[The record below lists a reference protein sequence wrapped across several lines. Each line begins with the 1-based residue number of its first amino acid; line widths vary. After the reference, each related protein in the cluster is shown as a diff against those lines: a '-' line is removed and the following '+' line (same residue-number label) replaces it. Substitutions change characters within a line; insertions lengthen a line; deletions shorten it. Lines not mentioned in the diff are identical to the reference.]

1 MSDMMTCMPFGQL
14 MDWVLQE
21 KKGQDTVFGVH
32 RPYTADPKNDMT
44 IFTRNLETP
53 VGPAAGPHTQLAQ
66 NIIASYYAGARFF
79 ELKTVQK
86 MDGAEL
92 SACVNKP
99 CILAD
104 DEGYNCEWSTELTV
118 PDAMGEYIKA
128 WFILHVIAKEFGLG
142 AQDGFQFNIS
152 VGYDL
157 AGIKGDKVN
166 TFIDGMMEAKDT
178 VIFQECRKWL
188 LDNADKF
195 QNFTRE
201 DIEAIPSN
209 VCNSAT
215 ISTLHGCPPQEIES
229 IANYL
234 LTEKHLN
241 TFVKCNPTLLGYDF
255 ARKTMDEMGYD
266 YMVFGDFHFRDDLQY
281 EDAVPMLTRL
291 MKLSEGLGLEFGVKI
306 TNTFPV
312 DVTRNELPSEE
323 MYMSGK
329 ALFPLSISLA
339 AKLSAEFAGK
349 LRISYSGGA
358 DYYNIDK
365 IVGCGIWP
373 VTMATTLLK
382 TGGYQRFT
390 QVADKV
396 EGICPKKWE
405 GIDVD
410 ALKKLAADAITDGH
424 HVKNIK
430 PVPNRKSTKEVPL
443 LDCFYA
449 PCSEGCP
456 IHQDIP
462 QYVAL
467 TGEGK
472 YKEALEVILEKNA
485 LPFITGTLCAHNC
498 MTKCT
503 RNFYE
508 ESVNIRGT
516 KLTAAEHGYEQLIG
530 EIKAGEPNG
539 KKVAVVGGGPAGIA
553 AAYFLARAGAAV
565 TIIEKEEKAGG
576 VIRYV
581 IPGFR
586 IGDAAIDKDI
596 SFIQKMGVEICTNT
610 EITSV
615 ADLKAQGY
623 DAVILAI
630 GAGKPGTL
638 KLEKGETV
646 NALKFLRDF
655 KANDGKLNIGKNVV
669 VIGGGNTAMDTAR
682 AAKRTEGVEHVYL
695 VYRRTKRYMPA
706 AEDELLE
713 VLEEGVEFKELLSP
727 VSLDGG
733 RLLCKKMKLGQ
744 MDASGRAGVTETADV
759 VEVPADTV
767 IVAV

>member
-1 MSDMMTCMPFGQL
+1 
-14 MDWVLQE
+14 V
-21 KKGQDTVFGVH
+21 
-32 RPYTADPKNDMT
+32 R
-44 IFTRNLETP
+44 
-53 VGPAAGPHTQLAQ
+53 
-66 NIIASYYAGARFF
+66 
-79 ELKTVQK
+79 
-86 MDGAEL
+86 
-92 SACVNKP
+92 
-99 CILAD
+99 
-104 DEGYNCEWSTELTV
+104 
-118 PDAMGEYIKA
+118 
-128 WFILHVIAKEFGLG
+128 
-142 AQDGFQFNIS
+142 
-152 VGYDL
+152 
-157 AGIKGDKVN
+157 
-166 TFIDGMMEAKDT
+166 
-178 VIFQECRKWL
+178 
-188 LDNADKF
+188 
-195 QNFTRE
+195 
-201 DIEAIPSN
+201 
-209 VCNSAT
+209 
-215 ISTLHGCPPQEIES
+215 
-229 IANYL
+229 
-234 LTEKHLN
+234 
-241 TFVKCNPTLLGYDF
+241 
-255 ARKTMDEMGYD
+255 
-266 YMVFGDFHFRDDLQY
+266 
-281 EDAVPMLTRL
+281 
-291 MKLSEGLGLEFGVKI
+291 
-306 TNTFPV
+306 
-312 DVTRNELPSEE
+312 
-323 MYMSGK
+323 
-329 ALFPLSISLA
+329 
-339 AKLSAEFAGK
+339 
-349 LRISYSGGA
+349 
-358 DYYNIDK
+358 
-365 IVGCGIWP
+365 
-373 VTMATTLLK
+373 
-382 TGGYQRFT
+382 
-390 QVADKV
+390 
-396 EGICPKKWE
+396 
-405 GIDVD
+405 
-410 ALKKLAADAITDGH
+410 
-424 HVKNIK
+424 
-430 PVPNRKSTKEVPL
+430 
-443 LDCFYA
+443 
-449 PCSEGCP
+449 
-456 IHQDIP
+456 
-462 QYVAL
+462 
-467 TGEGK
+467 GK

-553 AAYFLARAGAAV
+553 AAYFLAREGAAV
-565 TIIEKEEKAGG
+565 TIFEKEEKAGG

-767 IVAV
+767 IVAVGEKIDTDFYTANQIAVDERGKAKVNDKTLETSVSGVYVAGDGARGAATIVEGIRDAQLAVKDILGKEITRDAAVTGDVKDCFEKKGILKHSKEARQRKRDVLPVTKSVRTV